1 MENMYMNNQQIM
13 NAQNSQQLVRRCYF
27 HANEPAVAQ
36 CAKCGKSVC
45 KDCADSYRVISG
57 EFANRVLCYDCC
69 SQIVSVNVN
78 MLNQNKKKIWIS
90 IVLMAIGALIGMAYS
105 LSIDDPV
112 MMVFFVPLGAVFFN
126 FVKDFFRSIG
136 QSFRVIGETG
146 NELVG
151 IIFFIFKL
159 MYLFFKCIVVAV
171 IKLIQNIIYLVKTS
185 HAAESDSECLRQ
197 MQDYM
202 QYTQVIHNNQGQSIE
217 NMVANDNT
225 LLNNIFI
232 KEYMNTGRNSAE
244 STIKSATS
252 TIIENNELINS
263 YKQ

>member
-1 MENMYMNNQQIM
+1 MSCNNINKRKRGFEMGNMYINNQQIM

-69 SQIVSVNVN
+69 SQIVSDNVN

-151 IIFFIFKL
+151 IIFFVFKL
-159 MYLFFKCIVVAV
+159 IYLFFKCIVVAV

-197 MQDYM
+197 MQ
-202 QYTQVIHNNQGQSIE
+202 
-217 NMVANDNT
+217 
-225 LLNNIFI
+225 
-232 KEYMNTGRNSAE
+232 EYMNTGRKSAE